1 MSYTYK
7 CFKVKQRQE
16 SEFIFLSFIAKAK
29 DVFEWSHADNIEIDK
44 NGIQRKL
51 QKSKWD
57 KVTKFFNT
65 HTDNIIP
72 NNVII
77 AFDDE
82 VSEVQEIYNPDNVID
97 NRDNGYTLTDISDCP
112 EVVELTIHKEIKNN
126 TYIIDGQHRLKG
138 MSEVSED
145 LPIVVSLFIN
155 IDKLNRAF
163 QFLTINNKA
172 SKVKTDNIKAL
183 ISNFDGIENTLRDR
197 LSTASISAGKFAT
210 SIDIVDSDK
219 DSPFY
224 KLIDWANNRD
234 GKKVVSTLA
243 IENSLKVIQKS
254 FPELIEDNN
263 ENKSLSIDILYNIWN
278 PVINQYSISLDNV
291 EEYVNLFKKANIQAI
306 TEYICLKLSDEIVFA
321 TDEIDITKPDSPL
334 KYMTGLLNGIPEE
347 FWKTPWKLTGLDSQT
362 GRHTIIKEIVKM
374 KRNLNSN
381 KDWFE
386 DLELYKDES

>member
-16 SEFIFLSFIAKAK
+16 SEFIFLSFVAKAK
-29 DVFEWSHADNIEIDK
+29 DLYEWSHADNIEIDK
-44 NGIQRKL
+44 NGIQRNL

-82 VSEVQEIYNPDNVID
+82 VREVQEIYNPDKVID
-97 NRDNGYTLTDISDCP
+97 NRDNGYTLNDVSDCS
-112 EVVELTIHKEIKNN
+112 EVVQLTVHKEIKNN

-210 SIDIVDSDK
+210 SIDIVD
-219 DSPFY
+219 
-224 KLIDWANNRD
+224 LR
-234 GKKVVSTLA
+234 
-243 IENSLKVIQKS
+243 
-254 FPELIEDNN
+254 
-263 ENKSLSIDILYNIWN
+263 
-278 PVINQYSISLDNV
+278 
-291 EEYVNLFKKANIQAI
+291 
-306 TEYICLKLSDEIVFA
+306 
-321 TDEIDITKPDSPL
+321 
-334 KYMTGLLNGIPEE
+334 
-347 FWKTPWKLTGLDSQT
+347 
-362 GRHTIIKEIVKM
+362 
-374 KRNLNSN
+374 
-381 KDWFE
+381 
-386 DLELYKDES
+386 